1 MSRFRPLILIFLIFS
16 WLNISLG
23 RTTTFDEAR
32 HLLSRT
38 SFGVTWDQI
47 QTLTQMEY
55 GDAVRHVSNTNRSE
69 PLSSPPEWVSDPLI
83 NRKKFKQLSES
94 ERKKLREKRRTQA
107 LDIKAWWLKEMV
119 TTVSPMTERMT
130 LFWHNHFTSSMKK
143 VKVPYLMFQ
152 QNLLLRRH
160 ALGNFRQLIHNVAK
174 DPAMIIYLD
183 NVSNVKN
190 KPNENFARELL
201 ELFTL
206 GEGHYS
212 ETDIKEAARAFTGW
226 AIDRDTGT
234 FRFLPRRHDFGSKTF
249 MGETGTFNGEDI
261 IDIILKQPRV
271 ATYITEKF
279 WREFISGTPAPKEL
293 HRLATIFRDQ
303 NYEIKPLM
311 HALLTSSYFKDSRKY
326 GTMIKSPVELL
337 VGTLRTFKVPISSS
351 KGLAVASRRM
361 GQDVLD
367 PPNVKGWGG
376 GTRWITSDTLLVRQD
391 ILERLLRGKEMQ
403 RMPKRVSS
411 PKISGR
417 TMQMDVTAT
426 FGQGL
431 DTKTIV
437 KLLLPIPPVEPVNQ
451 AVSRPELIHSSV
463 LDPVFQLK

>member
-1 MSRFRPLILIFLIFS
+1 
-16 WLNISLG
+16 
-23 RTTTFDEAR
+23 
-32 HLLSRT
+32 
-38 SFGVTWDQI
+38 
-47 QTLTQMEY
+47 
-55 GDAVRHVSNTNRSE
+55 
-69 PLSSPPEWVSDPLI
+69 
-83 NRKKFKQLSES
+83 
-94 ERKKLREKRRTQA
+94 
-107 LDIKAWWLKEMV
+107 
-119 TTVSPMTERMT
+119 
-130 LFWHNHFTSSMKK
+130 
-143 VKVPYLMFQ
+143 
-152 QNLLLRRH
+152 
-160 ALGNFRQLIHNVAK
+160 
-174 DPAMIIYLD
+174 MIIYLD

-249 MGETGTFNGEDI
+249 MGETGTFKGEDI

>member
-1 MSRFRPLILIFLIFS
+1 MSRIRPLILIFLIFS
-16 WLNISLG
+16 FLNISLG
-23 RTTTFDEAR
+23 RATTFEEAR

-47 QTLTQMEY
+47 QALTQIKY
-55 GDAVRHVSNTNRSE
+55 DDAVRHVLNTNHSE
-69 PLSSPPEWVSDPLI
+69 PLNSPPEWMSEPLI
-83 NRKKFKQLSES
+83 NRKKFKQLSAS
-94 ERKKLREKRRTQA
+94 ERKNLRMKRRAQA
-107 LDIKAWWLKEMV
+107 LDLKAWWLNEMV
-119 TTVSPMTERMT
+119 TTVSPLTERMT
-130 LFWHNHFTSSMKK
+130 LFWHSHITSSLKR
-143 VKVPYLMFQ
+143 VKVPNLMYH

-160 ALGNFRQLIHNVAK
+160 ALGSFRQLIHAAAK

-183 NVSNVKN
+183 NVSNVKD

-212 ETDIKEAARAFTGW
+212 EMDIKEAARAFTGW
-226 AIDRDTGT
+226 AIDRNTGA
-234 FRFLPRRHDFGSKTF
+234 FRFVPRRHDFGSKTF

-261 IDIILKQPRV
+261 IDIIFKQPRV
-271 ATYITEKF
+271 ATYITEKL
-279 WREFISGTPAPKEL
+279 WREFIADTPAPKEV
-293 HRLATIFRDQ
+293 HRLATIFRDH

-311 HALLTSSYFKDSRKY
+311 HALLTSSYFTGSSNF

-337 VGTLRTFKVPISSS
+337 VGTLRTFKVPVSNS
-351 KGLAVASRRM
+351 KGLAMASRRM

-367 PPNVKGWGG
+367 PPNVKGWAG
-376 GTRWITSDTLLVRQD
+376 GTRWITSDTLLVRQN
-391 ILERLLRGKEMQ
+391 ILERLLRGKEME
-403 RMPKRVSS
+403 RMPNKVGS
-411 PKISGR
+411 PKMSGQ
-417 TMQMDVTAT
+417 TIKMDLTAA

-437 KLLLPIPPVEPVNQ
+437 KLLLPIPPVEPLNQ
-451 AVSRPELIHSSV
+451 SASRTEVIHASV

>member
-1 MSRFRPLILIFLIFS
+1 
-16 WLNISLG
+16 
-23 RTTTFDEAR
+23 
-32 HLLSRT
+32 
-38 SFGVTWDQI
+38 
-47 QTLTQMEY
+47 
-55 GDAVRHVSNTNRSE
+55 
-69 PLSSPPEWVSDPLI
+69 
-83 NRKKFKQLSES
+83 
-94 ERKKLREKRRTQA
+94 
-107 LDIKAWWLKEMV
+107 LDLKAWWLKEMV
-119 TTVSPMTERMT
+119 TTVSPLTERMT
-130 LFWHNHFTSSMKK
+130 LFWHNHFTSSLKK

-160 ALGNFRQLIHNVAK
+160 ALGNFRQLVHAAAK

-183 NVSNVKN
+183 NVSNVKD

-226 AIDRDTGT
+226 AVDRDTGT
-234 FRFLPRRHDFGSKTF
+234 FRFLPRRHDFGSITF
-249 MGETGTFNGEDI
+249 MGETGIFNGEDI
-261 IDIILKQPRV
+261 IDIILKQPQV

-279 WREFISGTPAPKEL
+279 WREFISGTPDPKEVQ
-293 HRLATIFRDQ
+293 RLATIFRDQ

-311 HALLTSSYFKDSRKY
+311 HALLTSSYFSDSRNY

-351 KGLAVASRRM
+351 EGLAMASRRM

-376 GTRWITSDTLLVRQD
+376 GTRWITSETLLVRQN
-391 ILERLLRGKEMQ
+391 ILERLLRGKEME
-403 RMPKRVSS
+403 RMPKKVGS
-411 PKISGR
+411 PKMSNQ

-431 DTKTIV
+431 DPKTIV
-437 KLLLPIPPVEPVNQ
+437 KLLLPIPPVEPPNQ
-451 AVSRPELIHSSV
+451 SASRTEVIHASV